1 MKNHPE
7 YTIYF
12 FALIHRLHRS
22 IWLVNKPEDRVEA
35 YSLVFAEAKSCAE
48 NYLTKATTE
57 FSKKHYGIEYE
68 FIKLHESPMLPN
80 PSNISHIL
88 KMSRYNTGF
97 CLSKHQRISLY
108 SILWFVY

>member
-1 MKNHPE
+1 MRK
-7 YTIYF
+7 YILIALLLMF
-12 FALIHRLHRS
+12 FVAFAWS
-22 IWLVNKPEDRVEA
+22 IWLVNKPKDRVEA

-88 KMSRYNTGF
+88 KTINIYFLIVSP
-97 CLSKHQRISLY
+97 SAWWIS
-108 SILWFVY
+108 